1 MVKIIILGNSWW
13 ILTPFLEVNFNF
25 WRNKKQVRWPSRR
38 DLYESGVFEGH
49 TQLSVQKSF
58 FTEKICDPHDGEN
71 CHKNNNAGSFGTYI
85 NDKKSCLLVWEVRI
99 RSQIPNLLPTTREN
113 TSKPPNHFS
122 PKNKPP
128 TDTFPMRR
136 PISLRL
142 CAPKTPSKQWSVK
155 INI

>member
-13 ILTPFLEVNFNF
+13 ILTPFLEVNFNL
-25 WRNKKQVRWPSRR
+25 WRNKNKSDDPLDEISTNPGSLKTILNFRSKSHFSPRKYVTPMMVKIVTKTATSARS
-38 DLYESGVFEGH
+38 GH
-49 TQLSVQKSF
+49 TLRKKKLSPV
-58 FTEKICDPHDGEN
+58 C
-71 CHKNNNAGSFGTYI
+71 
-85 NDKKSCLLVWEVRI
+85 EVRI

-142 CAPKTPSKQWSVK
+142 CAPKTPSKQWSLK